1 MKLKRWKGEIVMK
14 WLADELKGDKT
25 IGVKTIKRRLS
36 IYTPNVR
43 SQKKSITFKIDY
55 STHFGETNTP
65 LF

>member
-25 IGVKTIKRRLS
+25 MVVKTIKRRLS

-43 SQKKSITFKIDY
+43 SQK
-55 STHFGETNTP
+55 NQ
-65 LF
+65 